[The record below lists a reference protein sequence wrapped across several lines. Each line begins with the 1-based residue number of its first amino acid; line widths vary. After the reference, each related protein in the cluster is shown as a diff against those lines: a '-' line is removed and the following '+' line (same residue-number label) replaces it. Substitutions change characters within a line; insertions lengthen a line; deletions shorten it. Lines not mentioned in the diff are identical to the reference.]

1 MRSDYSQYLLQF
13 QCELSKVGVSHSVAW
28 DSELTAFLELGSGW
42 ILIFDCERYYGPA
55 FTVSIAPTI
64 DDARRGK
71 SYTLRLLMKIFES
84 KTGKK
89 FGPPTFENEA
99 KFLASEQALL
109 FGPSDF
115 YSAEYKNLN
124 ETF

>member
-1 MRSDYSQYLLQF
+1 MRSDYSKYLLEF
-13 QCELSKVGVSHSVAW
+13 QCELSKVGVSHSVVW
-28 DSELTAFLELGSGW
+28 ESELTVLFKLDSNW

-64 DDARRGK
+64 DDARRGG
-71 SYTLRLLMKIFES
+71 SFTLRLLMKIFES

-89 FGPPTFENEA
+89 FGLPTFENEA
-99 KFLASEQALL
+99 KFLASEKALL
-109 FGPSDF
+109 FGPPDF
-115 YSAEYKNLN
+115 YSAEYKKLN

>member
-1 MRSDYSQYLLQF
+1 MRSDYLPYLLELQG
-13 QCELSKVGVSHSVAW
+13 ELSKVGLNHSIAW
-28 DSELTAFLELGSGW
+28 DYELTALLELGLGW

-89 FGPPTFENEA
+89 FGLPTFENEA
-99 KFLASEQALL
+99 KFLASEKALL
-109 FGPSDF
+109 FGMQDF
-115 YSAEYKNLN
+115 YSAEYKKLN
-124 ETF
+124 GTS